1 VILGFWR
8 RLREFWVGCG
18 YGPFGFGDCL
28 LRSISFSIKV
38 KVIWV
43 HDPGPVKGEKIISFL
58 KQKKKKKK
66 NKKIRIIRNIYCAKI
81 MWLDSKVKVRQ
92 MSMYYRSNKY
102 GLYGSFIS

>member
-1 VILGFWR
+1 
-8 RLREFWVGCG
+8 VGCG

-66 NKKIRIIRNIYCAKI
+66 KKKKKRTRKKKKKKKYRLCENYVAGFE
-81 MWLDSKVKVRQ
+81 SK
-92 MSMYYRSNKY
+92 S
-102 GLYGSFIS
+102 

>member
-66 NKKIRIIRNIYCAKI
+66 KKKKRKKKKKKKYRLCENYVAGFE
-81 MWLDSKVKVRQ
+81 SK
-92 MSMYYRSNKY
+92 S
-102 GLYGSFIS
+102 